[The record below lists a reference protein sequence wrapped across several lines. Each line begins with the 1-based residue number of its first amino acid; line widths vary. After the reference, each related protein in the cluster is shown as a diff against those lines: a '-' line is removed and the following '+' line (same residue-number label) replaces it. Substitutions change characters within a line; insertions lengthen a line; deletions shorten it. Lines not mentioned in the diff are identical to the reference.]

1 VGHGYSTGFSHLIF
15 ITAGCLP
22 DLLFTAERLYC
33 TTDSKDQI
41 VQLTSVQAEAI
52 SRLRMAA
59 AVSVLAEIILP
70 GVEAT
75 LFAHPDWLAI
85 AIQTIWFVLT
95 LALWLATWHPGFG
108 RVWKPIVLLFSSGL
122 ILSAGILSIK
132 GASLAPFMFLLVLL
146 PVGGTILPWEPGWQA
161 GMSSLC
167 FLSGLLFSSQ
177 FDWRNHLVISGLSA
191 MVASILGS
199 HLVSVSLT
207 KQRNRINDFV
217 QALTRSEEK
226 FRKIFETSGSLI
238 AIHTIP
244 DACIMDVNPAWERT
258 FGYRRQE
265 VIGRSLANLALTPDA
280 AAFIEW
286 ISSLKIGD
294 AGAERVPVVLRG
306 KQDNLIHCVYS
317 WTTLELNHCDC
328 VLIVGQDVTARVEAE
343 EALRLNHE
351 VLLNQERLKA
361 VGELASGIAHDL
373 NNSLNALLLRIE
385 LLRGDSLLLSRH
397 GDALELIS
405 HIVYDAASTVGR
417 LQNFSHRGNQQPAES
432 VDLNAIIAQSVEIAK
447 STLEERNLLLGR
459 LIRVEPQVPPLPLVV
474 ADPAELRQIFLNLLL
489 NAQDAMPAGGTIRIT
504 GYAQGEQIVVS
515 VEDEGQG
522 IPVENLGRIFDPF
535 FTTKGKKGTGLGLSI
550 ASGSMARIGGTIS
563 GANRPEGGAIFTL
576 RFPIVPA
583 KTLPNAH
590 DYSPNLV
597 QHCVML
603 IDDDQNN
610 LQALS
615 ALLERKGHTV
625 ISACSSLEALEKLT
639 DSHIDTV
646 FCDLGMR
653 QLNGWELARR
663 AKARKDPPAF
673 YLLTGWTA
681 EIPSADPRLDLVDA
695 VVAKPVD
702 PRILDEL
709 LAGRHSEQVL
719 RAPRYETG
727 KVTC

>member
-1 VGHGYSTGFSHLIF
+1 VGRARFFVLDCAASFLSP
-15 ITAGCLP
+15 AGRLLG
-22 DLLFTAERLYC
+22 LLFAGGRLIR

-41 VQLTSVQAEAI
+41 VQLTSVEAEAI

-70 GVEAT
+70 AVEAT
-75 LFAHPDWLAI
+75 LFTIPDWLAI
-85 AIQTIWFVLT
+85 EIQTIWFVLT
-95 LALWLATWHPGFG
+95 LALWIATWYPRFG
-108 RVWKPIVLLFSSGL
+108 RVWKPAVLLFSAGL
-122 ILSAGILSIK
+122 ILSAGILSVK

-146 PVGGTILPWEPGWQA
+146 PIGGTILPWELKWQA

-167 FLSGLLFSSQ
+167 LLSGLLFSSQ

-199 HLVSVSLT
+199 HLVSAALT
-207 KQRNRINDFV
+207 KQRDNINDFV

-238 AIHTIP
+238 AIHTLP
-244 DACIMDVNPAWERT
+244 DAYIMDVNPAWERT

-265 VIGRSLANLALTPDA
+265 VVGRSLADLAFTPDI
-280 AAFIEW
+280 AFIQW

-306 KQDNLIHCVYS
+306 KHGNLIHCVYS
-317 WTTLELNHCDC
+317 WTTLELNGRDC
-328 VLIVGQDVTARVEAE
+328 VLIVGQDITARVEAE
-343 EALRLNHE
+343 EALRLNRE

-373 NNSLNALLLRIE
+373 NNNLNALLLRIE
-385 LLRGDSLLLSRH
+385 LLRNDSVLLSH
-397 GDALELIS
+397 YGDALELIS
-405 HIVYDAASTVGR
+405 RIVHDAASTVGR
-417 LQNFSHRGNQQPAES
+417 LQDFAHRGNEQPAEN

-459 LIRVEPQVPPLPLVV
+459 LIRVESQVAPLPLVV

-489 NAQDAMPAGGTIRIT
+489 NAQDAMLAGGTIRIT
-504 GYAQGEQIVVS
+504 GYAQDDKIVVS
-515 VEDEGQG
+515 MEDEGQG
-522 IPVENLGRIFDPF
+522 IPEENLSRIFDPF
-535 FTTKGKKGTGLGLSI
+535 FTTKGKGGTGLGLSI
-550 ASGSMARIGGTIS
+550 ASASMARIGGTIS
-563 GANRPEGGAIFTL
+563 AANRPEGGAIFTL
-576 RFPIVPA
+576 NFPIVPA
-583 KTLPNAH
+583 KAPPNTQ
-590 DYSPNLV
+590 DYSPKIV
-597 QHCVML
+597 PRHVML

-625 ISACSSLEALEKLT
+625 ISTHSSLEALEKLT
-639 DSHIDTV
+639 DSHIDMV
-646 FCDLGMR
+646 FCDLGMP

-663 AKARKDPPAF
+663 VKSRKDSPAF
-673 YLLTGWTA
+673 YLLTGWAA
-681 EIPSADPRLDLVDA
+681 EIPAGDPRLNLVDA

-709 LAGRHSEQVL
+709 LAGQKSEQVL
-719 RAPRYETG
+719 PADRY
-727 KVTC
+727 